1 MQHDAPLEKLL
12 SGHSKA
18 EVKALANADN
28 LLGKLLSSTS
38 KAEAKAKAETKGDAT
53 KKAEEELNQEAAAGK
68 AAGSWL
74 KTQLV
79 DH

>member
-1 MQHDAPLEKLL
+1 VQNDASLGKLL

-18 EVKALANADN
+18 EVKALANADK
-28 LLGKLLSSTS
+28 LLGKLLSGTST
-38 KAEAKAKAETKGDAT
+38 AEAKGDAT

-68 AAGSWL
+68 TAGSWL
-74 KTQLV
+74 QTQLV